1 VITIA
6 QAVVT
11 ASKLRLVFQ
20 VGMDDEGKP
29 VLKAKT
35 FNNIQKSATPD
46 QLLQAAQALIGL
58 SNDTLSTIE
67 RVENADLLA

>member
-1 VITIA
+1 MA

-58 SNDTLSTIE
+58 STDTLSNIE

>member
-1 VITIA
+1 MA

-20 VGMDDEGKP
+20 VGMDDDGKP
-29 VLKAKT
+29 LFKAKT
-35 FNNIQKSATPD
+35 FSNIQKSATPD

-58 SNDTLSTIE
+58 SNDMLNNIE
-67 RVENADLLA
+67 RVENAELLA

>member
-1 VITIA
+1 MA

-29 VLKAKT
+29 ILKAKT

-58 SNDTLSTIE
+58 SNDTLSNIE

>member
-1 VITIA
+1 MA

-20 VGMDDEGKP
+20 VGMDDDGKP
-29 VLKAKT
+29 VLKSKT

-58 SNDTLSTIE
+58 SNDTLSNIE

>member
-1 VITIA
+1 MA

-20 VGMDDEGKP
+20 VGMDDDGKP
-29 VLKAKT
+29 ILKAKT
-35 FNNIQKSATPD
+35 FNNIQKSATPE
-46 QLLQAAQALIGL
+46 QLLQAAQALVGL
-58 SNDTLSTIE
+58 SNDTLSNIE

>member
-1 VITIA
+1 MA

-35 FNNIQKSATPD
+35 FSNIQKSATPD

-58 SNDTLSTIE
+58 SNDTLSNIE
-67 RVENADLLA
+67 RVDNADLLA

>member
-1 VITIA
+1 MA

-11 ASKLRLVFQ
+11 SSKLRLVFQ

-35 FNNIQKSATPD
+35 LSNIQKSATAD
-46 QLLQAAQALIGL
+46 QLFQAAQALISL
-58 SNDTLSTIE
+58 SNDTLSNIE
-67 RVENADLLA
+67 RVDNADLLA

>member
-1 VITIA
+1 MA

-20 VGMDDEGKP
+20 VGMDDDGKP
-29 VLKAKT
+29 ILKAKT

-58 SNDTLSTIE
+58 SNDTLSNIE

>member
-1 VITIA
+1 MA

-20 VGMDDEGKP
+20 VGMDDDGKP
-29 VLKAKT
+29 LLKAKT
-35 FNNIQKSATPD
+35 FNNIQKSATPE
-46 QLLQAAQALIGL
+46 QLLQAAQALVAL
-58 SNDTLSTIE
+58 SNDTLSNIE

>member
-1 VITIA
+1 MA

>member
-1 VITIA
+1 MA

-35 FNNIQKSATPD
+35 FNNIQKSAAPD

-58 SNDTLSTIE
+58 SNDTLSNIE
-67 RVENADLLA
+67 RVDNADLLA

>member
-1 VITIA
+1 MIKMA

-58 SNDTLSTIE
+58 SNDTLSNIE

>member
-1 VITIA
+1 MA
-6 QAVVT
+6 QAVIT

-58 SNDTLSTIE
+58 SNDTLSNIE
-67 RVENADLLA
+67 RVDNADLLA

>member
-1 VITIA
+1 MA

-29 VLKAKT
+29 ILKAKT
-35 FNNIQKSATPD
+35 LSNIQKSATPD
-46 QLLQAAQALIGL
+46 QLLQAAQAFIGL
-58 SNDTLSTIE
+58 SSDTLSNIE

>member
-1 VITIA
+1 MA

-29 VLKAKT
+29 ILKAKT
-35 FNNIQKSATPD
+35 LSNIQKSATPD
-46 QLLQAAQALIGL
+46 QLLQAAQALISL
-58 SNDTLSTIE
+58 SSDTLSNIE

>member
-1 VITIA
+1 MA

-29 VLKAKT
+29 VLKGKT

>member
-1 VITIA
+1 MA

-11 ASKLRLVFQ
+11 ALKLRLVFQ

-58 SNDTLSTIE
+58 SNDTLSNIE

>member
-1 VITIA
+1 MA

-29 VLKAKT
+29 ILKAKT

>member
-1 VITIA
+1 MA

-29 VLKAKT
+29 VLKAKA
-35 FNNIQKSATPD
+35 FSNIQKSATPD

-58 SNDTLSTIE
+58 SNDTLSNIE
-67 RVENADLLA
+67 RVDNADLLA

>member
-1 VITIA
+1 MA

-58 SNDTLSTIE
+58 SNDTLSNIE
-67 RVENADLLA
+67 RVDNSDLLA

>member
-1 VITIA
+1 MA

-67 RVENADLLA
+67 RVENADVLA

>member
-1 VITIA
+1 MA

-35 FNNIQKSATPD
+35 FSNIQKSATPD
-46 QLLQAAQALIGL
+46 QLLQAAQAVIGL
-58 SNDTLSTIE
+58 SNDTLSNIE
-67 RVENADLLA
+67 RVDNADLLA